1 MSGAGRIAGLPSSL
15 RVHSLR
21 LVPGEEIKSSLV
33 RSVLKSLFCTW
44 IFGVGTFGQFTF
56 GQLLRLVNCYKT
68 SADTF
73 HPTTSGQLI
82 QTHIKE
88 LSFCHKLRFS
98 NPGVLE
104 PDVVDF

>member
-1 MSGAGRIAGLPSSL
+1 MSGEGRIAGLPSSL

-21 LVPGEEIKSSLV
+21 LVPGEEIKSSLL

-44 IFGVGTFGQFTF
+44 IFGVGTF

-82 QTHIKE
+82 QTHI
-88 LSFCHKLRFS
+88 CHKLRFS